1 MTDRSRKIFAKA
13 TYWEAW
19 TVRFLNFK
27 GRERRYDQQHK
38 YLYLLLFFEAKKN
51 VDGVKIMIIDS
62 KIEHIDN
69 TNQYIDAWMRIDSLK
84 L

>member
-1 MTDRSRKIFAKA
+1 M
-13 TYWEAW
+13 
-19 TVRFLNFK
+19 RFLNFK

-38 YLYLLLFFEAKKN
+38 YLYLLQLFEAKKN

-69 TNQYIDAWMRIDSLK
+69 TNQYLDS
-84 L
+84 